1 MRSFYIMFLN
11 LYKQNASSSTGET
24 FAYRPASWD
33 VKCIEDYTANL
44 KLKHNFI
51 LKWRNWDV
59 DVLAA
64 IIKIVFCENL

>member
-1 MRSFYIMFLN
+1 MFLN

-24 FAYRPASWD
+24 NTYRPASWD
-33 VKCIEDYTANL
+33 VKCTEDYTANL
-44 KLKHNFI
+44 KLKNNFI